1 MIKLRSAT
9 CLFRFCRAD
18 ARSNHRKHTS
28 PLTDPVG
35 RCHACR
41 RAGVVVEVRFQQQI
55 RGSWSTVALSSPA
68 VCPPACA
75 AAACK
80 RNRCGHM
87 LQRGFGFG
95 GICVSYLHVHKQAHP
110 HPHTTHPPTSM
121 GLVTHVVLLTCR
133 RRRRSRQCLRCLP
146 QTLPQT
152 LADCPVLTSGGAS
165 ACG

>member
-35 RCHACR
+35 RCHVCR

-68 VCPPACA
+68 VCSPRVRGGRLQKEPLC
-75 AAACK
+75 
-80 RNRCGHM
+80 HM
-87 LQRGFGFG
+87 LQHGFGFG
-95 GICVSYLHVHKQAHP
+95 GICVSYLHVHK
-110 HPHTTHPPTSM
+110 HTHTLTAPTHPPTHLSES
-121 GLVTHVVLLTCR
+121 GDARCAADVSAASAVSAGVSCW
-133 RRRRSRQCLRCLP
+133 RQCLPLP
-146 QTLPQT
+146 CRRPWLIA
-152 LADCPVLTSGGAS
+152 LC
-165 ACG
+165 